1 MILSDLGLTTDDDH
15 VMPDGDIWT
24 LDSAGVAVSL
34 GGDGAF
40 GDEEGRG
47 GLPEH
52 PVQSLEVVP
61 VGQFHELAEL

>member
-1 MILSDLGLTTDDDH
+1 
-15 VMPDGDIWT
+15 MPDGDIWT
-24 LDSAGVAVSL
+24 LDSAGVAVSF

-52 PVQSLEVVP
+52 PVQSLEIVP
-61 VGQFHELAEL
+61 VGEFQSLPNSD